1 MLRGFILMLTL
12 LVSTVSYAAQRK
24 LPSDMDA
31 AVLKQVELPYLKVS
45 RGGFSWTRLL
55 TLGIADGNSAKLQIT
70 RFTKIH
76 DENDRFIPMGRLAGK
91 TGKTIAF
98 KHNDTNALVREGS
111 WNIELQKTGYIREAG
126 RSMVVKANVQN
137 QPITIVL
144 LNSPTSTTRVNDAR
158 KIESWMLQRRS

>member
-24 LPSDMDA
+24 LPSDMDV

-55 TLGIADGNSAKLQIT
+55 TLGLADGNSAKLQIT

-76 DENDRFIPMGRLAGK
+76 DENDRFIPMGRLAEK
-91 TGKTIAF
+91 PAK
-98 KHNDTNALVREGS
+98 
-111 WNIELQKTGYIREAG
+111 
-126 RSMVVKANVQN
+126 
-137 QPITIVL
+137 P
-144 LNSPTSTTRVNDAR
+144 SPSNTTTPTPSCA
-158 KIESWMLQRRS
+158 KCGF

>member
-12 LVSTVSYAAQRK
+12 LVSTASYAAQRK

-55 TLGIADGNSAKLQIT
+55 TLGIADGNYAKLQIT

-76 DENDRFIPMGRLAGK
+76 DENDRFC
-91 TGKTIAF
+91 
-98 KHNDTNALVREGS
+98 
-111 WNIELQKTGYIREAG
+111 
-126 RSMVVKANVQN
+126 
-137 QPITIVL
+137 
-144 LNSPTSTTRVNDAR
+144 
-158 KIESWMLQRRS
+158 QR

>member
-24 LPSDMDA
+24 LPNDMDA

-76 DENDRFIPMGRLAGK
+76 DEKRPLHPDGA
-91 TGKTIAF
+91 
-98 KHNDTNALVREGS
+98 
-111 WNIELQKTGYIREAG
+111 AG
-126 RSMVVKANVQN
+126 RQNRQNHRVQT
-137 QPITIVL
+137 QRHQRPC
-144 LNSPTSTTRVNDAR
+144 AR
-158 KIESWMLQRRS
+158 SVGFDRRRSLPVLPRKKSPRRG

>member
-55 TLGIADGNSAKLQIT
+55 TLGLADGNSAKLQIT

-76 DENDRFIPMGRLAGK
+76 DENDRFIPMGQLASK

-98 KHNDTNALVREGS
+98 KHNDTNALVREVWVLTDDEAS
-111 WNIELQKTGYIREAG
+111 RFTAQKEVRDEI
-126 RSMVVKANVQN
+126 KQ
-137 QPITIVL
+137 
-144 LNSPTSTTRVNDAR
+144 DA
-158 KIESWMLQRRS
+158 Q